1 MNKEKWEVRKLGE
14 VCDVEYGTRV
24 VRKRDGG
31 AIYPVYGGG
40 GATFYMDTYN
50 REDALVVSRFAM
62 SEQCTRYV
70 EGKFFL
76 NDSGLTVKT
85 KDETKMLQSFL
96 NMQIFHLNDYIY
108 SLSRG
113 AAQRNLNVPSFR
125 KMKIVYPKSLSE
137 QQRIVS
143 LLDEAFEAIDQA
155 KANAEKNLENAK
167 ELFESQLNSL
177 MDTGKSKLG
186 HGWTEKRLKD
196 ISLTFGRG
204 KSKHRPRNWKG
215 LYGGEYPFIQTGD
228 VRNANKLVTSFTQ
241 TYNETGLNQSK
252 LWKKGT
258 ICITIAANIAETGI
272 LDFDACFPD
281 SIIGLEV
288 NPEIANLH
296 FTYYV
301 LQYFKNELQEL
312 GKGSAQ
318 ANINLGTFEN
328 QLFPFPISI
337 DEQMKIVDKLDFMYQ
352 ETNKLKT
359 IYLNK
364 INELEELRKSILEKA
379 FNGKL

>member
-155 KANAEKNLENAK
+155 KANAKKNLENAR
-167 ELFESQLNSL
+167 ELFAVGLNKQFEFRNKNW
-177 MDTGKSKLG
+177 TVRKLG
-186 HGWTEKRLKD
+186 DICKFVRGPFGGSLKKEIFKSSGYAVYEQQHAIYNQFENIRYFVDDTKFKEMERFQVKEGDIIMSCSGTIGKTAIVPNNMKKGIINQALLKITTGKD
-196 ISLTFGRG
+196 ISNEFLKIWMESDAFQNQLLSGV
-204 KSKHRPRNWKG
+204 
-215 LYGGEYPFIQTGD
+215 GGAAIQNVASVKTL
-228 VRNANKLVTSFTQ
+228 KQ
-241 TYNETGLNQSK
+241 
-252 LWKKGT
+252 
-258 ICITIAANIAETGI
+258 ITIALPEIKEQESIVKHINKFSAETEN
-272 LDFDACFPD
+272 
-281 SIIGLEV
+281 LEAV
-288 NPEIANLH
+288 
-296 FTYYV
+296 Y
-301 LQYFKNELQEL
+301 QQ
-312 GKGSAQ
+312 Q
-318 ANINLGTFEN
+318 
-328 QLFPFPISI
+328 I
-337 DEQMKIVDKLDFMYQ
+337 D
-352 ETNKLKT
+352 N
-359 IYLNK
+359 
-364 INELEELRKSILEKA
+364 LEELRKSILEKT
-379 FNGKL
+379 FNGEL

>member
-1 MNKEKWEVRKLGE
+1 MMNKEKWEVRKLGE

-155 KANAEKNLENAK
+155 KANAKKNLENAR
-167 ELFESQLNSL
+167 ELFAVGLNKQFEFRNKNW
-177 MDTGKSKLG
+177 TVRKLG
-186 HGWTEKRLKD
+186 DICKFVRGPFGGSLKKEIFKSSGYAVYEQQHAIYNQFENIRYFVDDTKFKEMERFQVKEGDIIMSCSGTIGKTAIVPNNMKKGIINQALLKITTGKD
-196 ISLTFGRG
+196 ISNEFLKIWMESDAFQNQLLSGV
-204 KSKHRPRNWKG
+204 
-215 LYGGEYPFIQTGD
+215 GGAAIQNVASVKTL
-228 VRNANKLVTSFTQ
+228 KQ
-241 TYNETGLNQSK
+241 
-252 LWKKGT
+252 
-258 ICITIAANIAETGI
+258 ITIALPEIKEQESIVKHINKFSAETEN
-272 LDFDACFPD
+272 
-281 SIIGLEV
+281 LEAV
-288 NPEIANLH
+288 
-296 FTYYV
+296 Y
-301 LQYFKNELQEL
+301 QQ
-312 GKGSAQ
+312 Q
-318 ANINLGTFEN
+318 
-328 QLFPFPISI
+328 I
-337 DEQMKIVDKLDFMYQ
+337 D
-352 ETNKLKT
+352 N
-359 IYLNK
+359 
-364 INELEELRKSILEKA
+364 LEELRKSILEKT
-379 FNGKL
+379 FNGEL